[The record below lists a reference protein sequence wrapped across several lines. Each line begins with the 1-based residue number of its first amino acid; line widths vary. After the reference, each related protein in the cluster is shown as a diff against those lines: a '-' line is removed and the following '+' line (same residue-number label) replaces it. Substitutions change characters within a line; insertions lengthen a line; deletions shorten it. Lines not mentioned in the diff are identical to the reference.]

1 MCLKYRSSLGHVLI
15 SPCPVVKVS
24 GKLQH
29 PNPGRTTNDSDLS
42 GKKVWVVPPGK
53 EPQPA
58 EVLADGKGN
67 TE

>member
-1 MCLKYRSSLGHVLI
+1 MVQ
-15 SPCPVVKVS
+15 VS

-29 PNPGRTTNDSDLS
+29 LNPGRTTNDSDLS

-53 EPQPA
+53 EPQPE
-58 EVLADGKGN
+58 EVLADGKEN

>member
-1 MCLKYRSSLGHVLI
+1 M
-15 SPCPVVKVS
+15 VKVS

-42 GKKVWVVPPGK
+42 GKRVWVVPPGK
-53 EPQPA
+53 GPQPV